1 MNKKLS
7 TYAITTYEQKEY
19 SEKDFINSQIS
30 YFLGDIENLEVS
42 INAGEFNKTCFN
54 VNLGFIYLQI
64 SGRDFEKLFRQMV
77 LIKDKNNEALINCD
91 HKYCYFYDGE
101 NHVFKCVRDDP
112 DFYAELEK
120 NGDENEF

>member
-54 VNLGFIYLQI
+54 VNLGFINLQI

-91 HKYCYFYDGE
+91 HVHSKFKDGE
-101 NHVFKCVRDDP
+101 NQDFKCIR
-112 DFYAELEK
+112 EE
-120 NGDENEF
+120 ENNENS